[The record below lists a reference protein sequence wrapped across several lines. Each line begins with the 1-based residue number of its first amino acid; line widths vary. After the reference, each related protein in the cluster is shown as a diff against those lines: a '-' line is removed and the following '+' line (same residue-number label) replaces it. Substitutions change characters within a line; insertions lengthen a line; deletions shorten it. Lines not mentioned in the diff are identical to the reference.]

1 MGQVFAEGLVAD
13 KLDGSGQVS
22 ITGQSVE
29 EFEKTLNAWILKKA
43 NGVQIEQNKVDAAKA
58 EVEKAIN
65 ALNDNKQK
73 ISIKQTEINNYK
85 DNVKAQFKAAET
97 SYNNAKNTYDNLV
110 NQQSSVKAEL
120 DNTSIHLT
128 HQKDALT

>member
-1 MGQVFAEGLVAD
+1 MVNYTWGQVFAEGLVAD

-22 ITGQSVE
+22 ITGQSVD

-58 EVEKAIN
+58 EAEKAIN

-73 ISIKQTEINNYK
+73 SAQNRLKSII
-85 DNVKAQFKAAET
+85 
-97 SYNNAKNTYDNLV
+97 
-110 NQQSSVKAEL
+110 
-120 DNTSIHLT
+120 IRIM
-128 HQKDALT
+128 